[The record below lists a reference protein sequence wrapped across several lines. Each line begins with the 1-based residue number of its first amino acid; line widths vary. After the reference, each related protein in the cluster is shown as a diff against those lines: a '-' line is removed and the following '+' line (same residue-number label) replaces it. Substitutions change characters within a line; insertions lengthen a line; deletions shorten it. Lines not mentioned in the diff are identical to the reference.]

1 MMPGVHPIGVAAL
14 AGLPPGESSASH
26 DPYAGLFEAPTV
38 EFVYLLEL
46 EVFQPQLP
54 AKPA

>member
-1 MMPGVHPIGVAAL
+1 MIPGVHPIGIMPLAAL
-14 AGLPPGESSASH
+14 PQTESSASY

-46 EVFQPQLP
+46 EVFQPQPP
-54 AKPA
+54 AEPA

>member
-1 MMPGVHPIGVAAL
+1 MILGSHPLAIVPLAAL
-14 AGLPPGESSASH
+14 PVGEGSASY

-46 EVFQPQLP
+46 EVFQPQLAP
-54 AKPA
+54 APA

>member
-1 MMPGVHPIGVAAL
+1 MIPGAHPLGLVALAAL
-14 AGLPPGESSASH
+14 PALESSASY

-46 EVFQPQLP
+46 EVFQPQLSGEP
-54 AKPA
+54 A